1 MKRKIK
7 LFLIPFMLLAT
18 LFLVTACGNKTNAYD
33 DNDAKGHTVSVKYD
47 ANGGVFT
54 GTSTVMV
61 DSFNIADMK
70 TDSDGMVNLKLIK
83 PTDEARGDWTPANGN
98 KVLAG
103 WYKTRIETTDDKG
116 NKIYTYADEFDFD
129 THYVTVDPNKTYT
142 SSEPVLTLYAV
153 WVEKFVVNFI
163 NIEDGT
169 HLGSYEYNPDPDSEA
184 KPVLNTPVWNTDTG
198 RLDMFKFPE
207 IKGKTFEAAYEDA
220 EGTKPLGDVIVHNG
234 YIDKYGVAQDTVK
247 NVYVKYMEGNW
258 YHVYTAK
265 QMSGINDVTGNIVL
279 HADLDFSEK
288 GAFWPSTFIHGTF
301 TGSIEGNG
309 HTIKNVTIEQSS
321 NTVTQTGL
329 FGKLAAGAKISNVT
343 FENVTLKITKGART
357 PGAVFGLLAGRV
369 EAGAEL
375 KNVAVTSGVIEIN
388 ADTCYWPTADF
399 DIGLLCGTGSFEEGS
414 DLAAIDIS
422 GITCVKAGE
431 KALTITIDGNS
442 VTIVSG

>member
-18 LFLVTACGNKTNAYD
+18 LFLVTACGNKNTAYD

-61 DSFNIADMK
+61 DSFNIADMQK
-70 TDSDGMVNLKLIK
+70 DSNGMVNLKLIK
-83 PTDEARGDWTPANGN
+83 PTAQERGDWTPANGN

-129 THYVTVDPNKTYT
+129 THYLTVDPNKTYT

-163 NIEDGT
+163 NIEDGS

-207 IKGKTFEAAYEDA
+207 INGKTFEAAYEDA

-234 YIDKYGVAQDTVK
+234 YIDEYGVAQNHVQ

-258 YHVYTAK
+258 YHIYNAK
-265 QMSGINDVTGNIVL
+265 QMSKIPDTTGHFVL
-279 HADLDFSEK
+279 HADLDFAD
-288 GAFWPSTFIHGTF
+288 AFWPSTFIHGNF

-309 HTIKNVTIEQSS
+309 HTIRNVTIEQSN
-321 NTVTQTGL
+321 NTAKETGL
-329 FGKLAAGAKISNVT
+329 FGKMAAGSKLTNVT
-343 FENVTLKITKGART
+343 FENITVKITKGTRT
-357 PGAVFGLLAGRV
+357 MGASFGLLAGKV
-369 EAGAEL
+369 ESGVEL
-375 KNVAVTSGVIEIN
+375 TNVAITSGIIQI
-388 ADTCYWPTADF
+388 DTGCYWATDDF
-399 DIGLLCGTGSFEEGS
+399 AIGLVCGSGYS
-414 DLAAIDIS
+414 DQLGIDLS
-422 GITCVKAGE
+422 GITCEKVGDKAWV
-431 KALTITIDGNS
+431 INIDGNE
-442 VTIVSG
+442 VTIVTG

>member
-1 MKRKIK
+1 MKRKFK

-18 LFLVTACGNKTNAYD
+18 LFLVTACGNKTTAYD

-61 DSFNIADMK
+61 DSFNLADMK
-70 TDSDGMVNLKLIK
+70 TDADGMVNLKLIK

-103 WYKTRIETTDDKG
+103 WYKTRNETTDGNG
-116 NKIYTYADEFDFD
+116 NKVYTYADKFDFD
-129 THYVTVDPNKTYT
+129 TEYLKVDPSKTYT
-142 SSEPVLTLYAV
+142 SAEPVLTLYAV
-153 WVEKFVVNFI
+153 WVEKYVVNFI
-163 NIEDGT
+163 DIADGT
-169 HLGSYEYNPDPDSEA
+169 TVLGTYEFNPES
-184 KPVLNTPVWNTDTG
+184 KPVLDVPTWNTNTG
-198 RLDMFKFPE
+198 KIDMYKFPE

-220 EGTKPLGDVIVHNG
+220 EGTIPLGEKIVHNG
-234 YIDKYGVAQDTVK
+234 YVDEFGVAQNTVK

-265 QMSGINDVTGNIVL
+265 QMSGINDVSGNIVL

-288 GAFWPSTFIHGTF
+288 GAFWPSTFIHGIF

-329 FGKLAAGAKISNVT
+329 FGKLAAGAKINNVT

-369 EAGAEL
+369 EDGAEL
-375 KNVAVTSGVIEIN
+375 KNVAIISSVIEIN
-388 ADTCYWPTADF
+388 ADTCYWATADF
-399 DIGLLCGTGSFEEGS
+399 DIGLLCGTGSFAEGS